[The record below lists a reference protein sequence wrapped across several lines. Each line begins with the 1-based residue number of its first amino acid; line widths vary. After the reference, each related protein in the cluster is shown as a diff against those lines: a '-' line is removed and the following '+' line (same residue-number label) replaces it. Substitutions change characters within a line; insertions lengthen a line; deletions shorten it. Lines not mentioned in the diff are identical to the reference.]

1 MCFFNNTL
9 HCSVKICLFFFFNFC
24 YPSSQTHWISRD
36 VHRLQIKECYH
47 IDAGSLLAKMT
58 MCSSSIWS
66 PPLAPNF
73 RVKSEILSMTH
84 RPYYNPSRLSFSCFP
99 ALYLKLRRYWIA
111 NSSLNEQCCLASGHF
126 QAVGTCQGKLCLSL
140 CHSAWQTLHHP
151 LGFRLISVPDWAS
164 SAPSMGFHWP
174 HSPCYILLTRQ

>member
-111 NSSLNEQCCLASGHF
+111 NSSLNEQCCLA
-126 QAVGTCQGKLCLSL
+126 
-140 CHSAWQTLHHP
+140 
-151 LGFRLISVPDWAS
+151 LGIFRQWAPARAS
-164 SAPSMGFHWP
+164 SASLSAILPGRLFIILWVSDSSPSQTEPALPLPWASTDPTHPVTF
-174 HSPCYILLTRQ
+174 S